1 MTSESSALQH
11 TGESLSDVTDAQE
24 GLVIAPDGKD
34 PARPHPARWLCGDA
48 AAGGA
53 QIVTR
58 AEDVTM
64 WSFIFK
70 NHTKM
75 LYCLKYETFIS

>member
-11 TGESLSDVTDAQE
+11 AGESLSDVTDVQQ

-34 PARPHPARWLCGDA
+34 PARPHHTRRLCGDT

-58 AEDVTM
+58 TEAVKKK
-64 WSFIFK
+64 S
-70 NHTKM
+70 H
-75 LYCLKYETFIS
+75 